1 MVSKKPIRIAI
12 ASDQPIF
19 LRGLAT
25 LIMSVSGVQLVGEAR
40 SAAEAYQLA
49 ELVAPDILL
58 LDCKRV
64 LVLGRDV
71 AMAILEKR
79 PEIKIGLLLAPPEEA
94 ELKQQPIDEGLYY
107 ISREVTDEEFIGAL
121 TEMLGQSEQHPAG
134 AQVHNLFGHAGGE
147 DDPEETIEVPAVA
160 SLTRSTAVMTRELEM
175 AGKIQADILPEEV
188 PVFPG
193 WEVAARLEPARETS
207 GDYYDFIPLTASKWA
222 IVVADVTDKGM
233 GAALFMALSSSLIR
247 TYATRFPTL
256 PALTVSAVSGRI
268 LSDTH
273 GSMFVT
279 ALFGVL
285 EPDTGRFIFA
295 NAGHPPGYLI
305 TTQRGETDVER
316 LRPTGMALGVSE
328 QAQWRQKIARMS
340 PGDLLLLYT
349 DGITEAQNDAGEFFG
364 EEHLLDCVLAKK
376 DCSAEEV
383 LQALLDEVHRFVGGT
398 PRQDDIALVVVRRKP

>member
-1 MVSKKPIRIAI
+1 MLSKKPIRIAI

-19 LRGLAT
+19 LRGLST
-25 LIMSVSGVQLVGEAR
+25 LVMSTPGAQLVGEAR
-40 SAAEAYQLA
+40 SASEAYQLA
-49 ELVAPDILL
+49 ELVEPDILL

-79 PEIKIGLLLAPPEEA
+79 PSVKIGLLVAPAEEA
-94 ELKQQPIDEGLYY
+94 ELKQRPIEEGLYY
-107 ISREVTDEEFIGAL
+107 ISREVTEEELRGAL
-121 TEMLGQSEQHPAG
+121 SEMFGLSEQHPPG
-134 AQVHNLFGHAGGE
+134 AQTHNLFGHARDGDA
-147 DDPEETIEVPAVA
+147 DDELANIPPAQIP
-160 SLTRSTAVMTRELEM
+160 RSNAVMTRELEM
-175 AGKIQADILPEEV
+175 AGKIQADILPEEA

-207 GDYYDFIPLTASKWA
+207 GDFYDFIPLTASKWA

-256 PALTVSAVSGRI
+256 PALTVNAVSGRI

-285 EPDTGRFIFA
+285 EPDTGRFIYA

-305 TTQRGETDVER
+305 TTTPRGESDVER

-328 QAQWRQKIARMS
+328 QAQWRQKIVRMS
-340 PGDLLLLYT
+340 PGDILLLYT
-349 DGITEAQNDAGEFFG
+349 DGITEAQNAAGEFFG

-376 DCSAEEV
+376 GCSAEEV
-383 LQALLDEVHRFVGGT
+383 LQALLDEVHRFVGST